1 MCKDLLLQDNKLV
14 DAWNILGA
22 ASLRALQHKEA
33 ADAFKKAL
41 AIAPRRADLH
51 LNYGSTLEKLGDIE
65 RAILACQKAINLQPT
80 LSEAHCVIGH
90 AYRRKSEN
98 SKAIKAYKKSLSLR
112 PGFAASMDGLSEVYM
127 TIGKR
132 TQSLDLRLKRRD

>member
-65 RAILACQKAINLQPT
+65 RACSAEGYQFTAN
-80 LSEAHCVIGH
+80 VIGGTLRH
-90 AYRRKSEN
+90 RPCLPT
-98 SKAIKAYKKSLSLR
+98 KK
-112 PGFAASMDGLSEVYM
+112 
-127 TIGKR
+127 
-132 TQSLDLRLKRRD
+132 